1 MGIGGGTFLVALGA
15 ILIFALRVDAGWIDL
30 DVIGGIL
37 MATGA
42 TAIFWTL
49 WFWQARRRRGVRS
62 LVEETR
68 LAHQSGPVT
77 PDPPDV
83 ELRNP

>member
-1 MGIGGGTFLVALGA
+1 MGIGAGTFLIALGA
-15 ILIFALRVDAGWIDL
+15 ILTFALRVDADWIDL
-30 DVIGGIL
+30 NAIGIIL

-42 TAIFWTL
+42 TLIVWTL

-68 LAHQSGPVT
+68 LAHESGPVT